1 MVIVVV
7 CVNVFK
13 LIVIIGGSFGV
24 GNYGMCGCVYDF
36 CFLFMWLNVCILVM
50 GGE

>member
-7 CVNVFK
+7 CVNVLKF
-13 LIVIIGGSFGV
+13 IVFIGGSFGV
-24 GNYGMCGCVYDF
+24 GNYGMCGRVYDL
-36 CFLFMWLNVCILVM
+36 CFFFMWLNVWIFVM